1 MNPTGI
7 IHAMQSR
14 LRRAFPALLLAVVLG
29 QTSLL
34 AHAMEH
40 ALDDGSPVC
49 EVCTVSHG
57 AADTAAAVAVARVAN
72 APEPTPFLAV
82 APPTPQG
89 RIASARDPPFRA
101 LS

>member
-1 MNPTGI
+1 LNPIGL
-7 IHAMQSR
+7 IHAMQHR

-29 QTSLL
+29 QSALL

-49 EVCTVSHG
+49 EVCTVSQS
-57 AADTAAAVAVARVAN
+57 AADTAAKVAVARLAN
-72 APEPTPFLAV
+72 TPEVTPFLAV
-82 APPTPQG
+82 APPTPRG
-89 RIASARDPPFRA
+89 RTASARDPPFRS